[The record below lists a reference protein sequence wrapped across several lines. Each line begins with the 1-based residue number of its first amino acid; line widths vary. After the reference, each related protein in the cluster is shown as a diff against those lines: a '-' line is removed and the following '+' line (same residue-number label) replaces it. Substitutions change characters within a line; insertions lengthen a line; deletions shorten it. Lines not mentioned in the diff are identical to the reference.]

1 MALALSAH
9 NIPVRLYESRHPDSE
24 VLKSGIVLTPN
35 GLWVLDQLGV
45 FDRIKD
51 RCYKARYRVFKN
63 DKFETIKKILTADE
77 SQYGYCNHRIWRKFL
92 LVEMRQMLAERS
104 VEIHYD
110 SKFNG
115 IVSDDNNG
123 VTFRINDKDLR
134 ATLLVGSDGV
144 HSAVRQHIAPG
155 IVPEYTGVIGVL
167 SHIKT
172 SSVTWPHEEDYEHN
186 ATIQDKP
193 GALFFIAEDPEGEE
207 IMIGRQIQY
216 PEQTREDLDK
226 LQTDYDKLIHF
237 YRKDYDE
244 WGPTSKSIIDAIT
257 QNKESCYIWPFV
269 RMPTLPRWYTD
280 TGRIIIVGDGAH
292 AIPPSSGQGLCQAL
306 EDVYSLTL
314 LLTSIMPSNQAT
326 NGEHETQN
334 QPTDAKLLAGL
345 QSWQEMRQERIDEL
359 VDYVNNTVNV
369 SRMSESERQKLIAE
383 GKVKEKKA
391 TGEGDMSWLYKPKL
405 EEEMKQ
411 RLSKLT

>member
-1 MALALSAH
+1 MALSAR
-9 NIPVRLYESRHPDSE
+9 NISVRVYESRHPDSE

-45 FDRIKD
+45 YDRIKD
-51 RCYKARYRVFKN
+51 RCYKARYRIFKN
-63 DKFETIKKILTADE
+63 HKYETIQKYLTADE
-77 SQYGYCNHRIWRKFL
+77 SQYGYCNHRIWRKL
-92 LVEMRQMLAERS
+92 LLQEMRQMLAERS
-104 VEIHYD
+104 VEINYN

-115 IVSDDNNG
+115 IVSDDKNG
-123 VTFRINDKDLR
+123 VTFRINDQVLN
-134 ATLLVGSDGV
+134 ATLLIGSDGV

-155 IVPEYTGVIGVL
+155 IGPEYTGVIGVL

-172 SSVTWPHEEDYEHN
+172 SSVTWPYEDCERN

-193 GALFFIAEDPEGEE
+193 GALFFIAEDPEGDE

-226 LQTDYDKLIHF
+226 LQTDYDKLVHF

-257 QNKESCYIWPFV
+257 RNKESCYIWPFV

-292 AIPPSSGQGLCQAL
+292 AIVRIP
-306 EDVYSLTL
+306 
-314 LLTSIMPSNQAT
+314 
-326 NGEHETQN
+326 
-334 QPTDAKLLAGL
+334 
-345 QSWQEMRQERIDEL
+345 MRKRS
-359 VDYVNNTVNV
+359 T
-369 SRMSESERQKLIAE
+369 RKM
-383 GKVKEKKA
+383 
-391 TGEGDMSWLYKPKL
+391 
-405 EEEMKQ
+405 
-411 RLSKLT
+411 

>member
-9 NIPVRLYESRHPDSE
+9 NIPVRVFESRHPDSE

-45 FDRIKD
+45 YDRIKN
-51 RCYKARYRVFKN
+51 RCYKARYRIFKN
-63 DKFETIKKILTADE
+63 DKYETIQKYLTADE
-77 SQYGYCNHRIWRKFL
+77 TQYGYCNHRIWRKLL
-92 LVEMRQMLAERS
+92 LVEMRQMLDERS
-104 VEIHYD
+104 VEIQYN

-115 IVSDDNNG
+115 IVSDNENG
-123 VTFRINDKDLR
+123 VTFCINDEVLN
-134 ATLLVGSDGV
+134 ATLLIGSDGV

-155 IVPEYTGVIGVL
+155 IGPEYTGVIGVL

-172 SSVTWPHEEDYEHN
+172 SSVAWPHEDSERN

-193 GALFFIAEDPEGEE
+193 GALFFIAEDPKGEE
-207 IMIGRQIQY
+207 IMIGRQVQY

-226 LQTDYDKLIHF
+226 LQTDYDTLVHF
-237 YRKDYDE
+237 YRKDYEE

-269 RMPTLPRWYTD
+269 RMPTLPQWYTS
-280 TGRIIIVGDGAH
+280 TGRIVIVGDGAH

-314 LLTSIMPSNQAT
+314 LLTSMMPLSQAA
-326 NGEHETQN
+326 NREDEKQKKAA
-334 QPTDAKLLAGL
+334 DAKLLAGL
-345 QSWQEMRQERIDEL
+345 RSWQEMRQERINEL

-383 GKVKEKKA
+383 GKVKEKKG

-405 EEEMKQ
+405 EQDMKQ
-411 RLSKLT
+411 RLSKLA